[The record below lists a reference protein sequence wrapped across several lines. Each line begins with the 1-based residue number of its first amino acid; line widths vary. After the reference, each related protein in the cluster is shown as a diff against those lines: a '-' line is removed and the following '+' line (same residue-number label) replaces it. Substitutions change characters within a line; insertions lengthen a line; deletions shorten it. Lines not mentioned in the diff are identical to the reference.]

1 MDTEGARLDTQ
12 LTPQISIT
20 RCNHGSGTRTMEDM
34 VSFRSVKQHG
44 GRSCPSTAL
53 ALPEY
58 AKGTAEV
65 PG

>member
-1 MDTEGARLDTQ
+1 
-12 LTPQISIT
+12 
-20 RCNHGSGTRTMEDM
+20 MEDM
-34 VSFRSVKQHG
+34 VSFRSVKQHD

-58 AKGTAEV
+58 AMGTAEV